1 LGAIEAVK
9 RNVALAVGGAKD
21 YLPLVFQPGVV
32 IEGSSRLGVTF
43 GRSDPQL
50 GVETFAGEQGIKYE
64 CLLEA
69 GGFERIKARC
79 ELDAIGESL
88 CSAGRCHDSFVW
100 GPLPIEL
107 LDESVKAQDA

>member
-1 LGAIEAVK
+1 LGAIEAIK

-32 IEGSSRLGVTF
+32 IDWCSRLRVAF
-43 GRSDPQL
+43 RRSDPQL
-50 GVETFAGEQGIKYE
+50 DVKTFASEQGKKYE
-64 CLLEA
+64 SLLEA

-88 CSAGRCHDSFVW
+88 SATGRYHESLIW
-100 GPLPIEL
+100 WPLLIEL